1 MKQEKEENLMKFG
14 DNLRNL
20 RKSKKLSQEELAEK
34 VYVSRQSV
42 SKWETGD
49 AYPEM
54 NNILELCK
62 IFHCRINDLVNDSII
77 DVDSLDEEVKMSVVK
92 LKSDQ
97 QRKMKGLSKAISII
111 AKIARIACLVS
122 IPIIIASMIILG
134 VVTSKIEVKN
144 NELVFNGNEVIKIEE
159 KDDKISLTVDDSTIT
174 ELNNQSEI
182 VKLKEFLKSNSKVLI
197 IGYIEVGFLFLIV
210 SLILVSI
217 MLKALENLFNNINQG
232 DTPFT
237 LENVGYI
244 KKMAYL
250 MIVVTILPSIMGVIF
265 EVILK
270 MDLNVGFELF
280 SLVEILFLFSI
291 AYIFQYGYEIQLDS
305 KGKMY
310 GEENE

>member
-1 MKQEKEENLMKFG
+1 MKFG
-14 DNLRNL
+14 DNLKKL

-34 VYVSRQSV
+34 VNVSRQSV

-77 DVDSLDEEVKMSVVK
+77 DIDSLDEEIRMNVVK
-92 LKSDQ
+92 LKKEQ
-97 QRKMKGLSKAISII
+97 QNKMKGLSKAIWII
-111 AKIARIACLVS
+111 AKICRIACIVA
-122 IPIIIASMIILG
+122 IPIIVASMILLGILIN
-134 VVTSKIEVKN
+134 KIDIKDNEIIWNENSIVKISETDNKVSLSIN
-144 NELVFNGNEVIKIEE
+144 NEVVADITNQNEIIRIK
-159 KDDKISLTVDDSTIT
+159 
-174 ELNNQSEI
+174 EI
-182 VKLKEFLKSNSKVLI
+182 LQNNSKFMLVGYVETGLAFLLICLVL
-197 IGYIEVGFLFLIV
+197 
-210 SLILVSI
+210 SIL
-217 MLKALENLFNNINQG
+217 MFKALENLFSNINKG

-244 KKMAYL
+244 KKIAYL
-250 MIVVTILPSIMGVIF
+250 MITVTLLPNIVGILF
-265 EVILK
+265 EAILQK
-270 MDLNVGFELF
+270 DLNVEFEIF

-310 GEENE
+310 GDENE

>member
-1 MKQEKEENLMKFG
+1 MKFG

-20 RKSKKLSQEELAEK
+20 RKSKKISQEELAEK
-34 VYVSRQSV
+34 MLVSRQSV

-62 IFHCRINDLVNDSII
+62 IFHRHINDLVNDSII

-92 LKSDQ
+92 LKSEQ

-111 AKIARIACLVS
+111 AKIGRIVCLVC
-122 IPIIIASMIILG
+122 IPIIITSMIILG
-134 VVTSKIEVKN
+134 VVTSKLEVKN
-144 NELVFNGNEVIKIEE
+144 NELVFYGNEVIKIEE
-159 KDDKISLTVDDSTIT
+159 KDDKVSLTVDDSTII
-174 ELNNQSEI
+174 ELTNQSEI
-182 VKLKEFLKSNSKVLI
+182 TKLKEFLESNSKVLI

-210 SLILVSI
+210 CLILVII
-217 MLKALENLFNNINQG
+217 MFKALENLFNNINQG

-250 MIVVTILPSIMGVIF
+250 MIAITILPNIMGVIF

-291 AYIFQYGYEIQLDS
+291 AYIFRYGYEIQLDS

>member
-1 MKQEKEENLMKFG
+1 MKFG

-20 RKSKKLSQEELAEK
+20 RKRKKLSQEDLAEK
-34 VYVSRQSV
+34 MKVSRQSV

-62 IFHCRINDLVNDSII
+62 IFHCRINDLVNDSIL
-77 DVDSLDEEVKMSVVK
+77 DMDSLDDEIKMNIVKF
-92 LKSDQ
+92 KSKQ
-97 QRKMKGLSKAISII
+97 QHKMKGLSSALAII
-111 AKIARIACLVS
+111 AKIGRIICIVC
-122 IPIIIASMIILG
+122 IPIIAASMILIG
-134 VVTSKIEVKN
+134 IAVSKIEVN
-144 NELVFNGNEVIKIEE
+144 DGQITFA
-159 KDDKISLTVDDSTIT
+159 DDKIITIVETEDKLTWSIEDHKLM
-174 ELNNQSEI
+174 ELTNQSEI
-182 VKLKEFLKSNSKVLI
+182 ARLKDFLENNSKGLI
-197 IGYIEVGFLFLIV
+197 VGYVETGLAFLIL
-210 SLILVSI
+210 SLVLVI
-217 MLKALENLFNNINQG
+217 MTLQALEKLFQNINKG

-250 MIVVTILPSIMGVIF
+250 MIALTIFPNAIGAIF
-265 EVILK
+265 ETILK
-270 MDLNVGFELF
+270 MDLDIGFEMF

-310 GEENE
+310 GDENE